1 MTPISLNLSS
11 IVHLETIC
19 PLYLLLNFLFIKYL
33 KNSGNIPKRILQT
46 HGIIHSIHKE
56 NTMVLLRY
64 YLMKISPFEW
74 FPYPLKPMEHINI
87 PQSLPVFLIFGE
99 PSQSRT
105 LLKRSSKSM
114 QTKISRTWTS
124 VTSPKT
130 RHQLRHQPKHHQSH
144 SPY

>member
-56 NTMVLLRY
+56 NTYGVTPILPKENISFRMVPLPTETHGTHQHITIPSRVFNLWGTFT
-64 YLMKISPFEW
+64 ITNVIEEIFEV
-74 FPYPLKPMEHINI
+74 NAN
-87 PQSLPVFLIFGE
+87 
-99 PSQSRT
+99 
-105 LLKRSSKSM
+105 
-114 QTKISRTWTS
+114 
-124 VTSPKT
+124 
-130 RHQLRHQPKHHQSH
+130 
-144 SPY
+144 